1 MHGIYIYIK
10 IYVYFFLNGM
20 HSNLDKNQ
28 KAPTLVHAYKCL
40 ETDRQ
45 TGYLLLLFLVED
57 KVLPLRDVLGRL
69 QYQLYCFVQGR
80 LQIIQAGLHH
90 HVGNG
95 QNYVGPEERW
105 LGIHLVRIFTVL
117 VEDLESSFNGIQRQS
132 STCDGQFQINMD
144 QDIKSNLF
152 LVSYI
157 PKFIK
162 R

>member
-69 QYQLYCFVQGR
+69 QYQLYCFV
-80 LQIIQAGLHH
+80 
-90 HVGNG
+90 
-95 QNYVGPEERW
+95 
-105 LGIHLVRIFTVL
+105 
-117 VEDLESSFNGIQRQS
+117 
-132 STCDGQFQINMD
+132 
-144 QDIKSNLF
+144 
-152 LVSYI
+152 
-157 PKFIK
+157 
-162 R
+162 

>member
-1 MHGIYIYIK
+1 MYIF
-10 IYVYFFLNGM
+10 VLNGM

-28 KAPTLVHAYKCL
+28 KAPTLAHAYKCL

-69 QYQLYCFVQGR
+69 QYQLYCLVQGR

-95 QNYVGPEERW
+95 QNYVGPKERW
-105 LGIHLVRIFTVL
+105 LGIHLVGIFTVF
-117 VEDLESSFNGIQRQS
+117 VEDLESPLNGVQRQS
-132 STCDGQFQINMD
+132 STFDGQFQINMD

-152 LVSYI
+152 LISYNPI
-157 PKFIK
+157 IY
-162 R
+162 